1 VCHLTIVAD
10 LFKIHSLN
18 GEIQYTFKGDR
29 TKEEIMNFAL
39 RVSGP
44 PVQQITRS
52 ESLENLK
59 TSNPLFFVYVGDH
72 AGLLWVS

>member
-1 VCHLTIVAD
+1 M
-10 LFKIHSLN
+10 N

-29 TKEEIMNFAL
+29 TKEEIVNFAL

-44 PVQQITRS
+44 PVKQITRA

-59 TSNPLFFVYVGDH
+59 ASNQLFFVYVGDH
-72 AGLLWVS
+72 AGLLWVSTNVKFHITLLVLLR

>member
-1 VCHLTIVAD
+1 L
-10 LFKIHSLN
+10 K
-18 GEIQYTFKGDR
+18 GEFQYTFKGDR
-29 TKEEIMNFAL
+29 TKEEIVNFAL

-59 TSNPLFFVYVGDH
+59 ASNPLFFVYVGDH
-72 AGLLWVS
+72 EGSLWVSRYIYENI

>member
-1 VCHLTIVAD
+1 
-10 LFKIHSLN
+10 LN

-29 TKEEIMNFAL
+29 TKEDIVNFAL

-44 PVQQITRS
+44 PVKQITRA

-59 TSNPLFFVYVGDH
+59 ASNPLFFVYVGDN
-72 AGLLWVS
+72 AGLLWVSTNVKFHITLLALLG